1 MPVAQGPMSRR
12 SVLLGGLAGLSAV
25 GLSACAGDTPVS
37 GSNPR
42 PSADRTAAGPDVGSD
57 GTQAITLT
65 VADDYLFRPGA
76 FTVAPGK
83 VRLTVLSTAE
93 QLTHNFRFTPGGGP
107 AAIEEQVEILP
118 PGIED
123 TIEFTVD
130 RVGDYA
136 FECSF
141 HVALGQV
148 GAMIV
153 VAG

>member
-1 MPVAQGPMSRR
+1 MSRR
-12 SVLLGGLAGLSAV
+12 SVLLGGLAGLSAA
-25 GLSACAGDTPVS
+25 GLSACAGDTPAS
-37 GSNPR
+37 DSNPR
-42 PSADRTAAGPDVGSD
+42 PSADRTAAGPDVGPD

-65 VADDYLFRPGA
+65 VADDYLFHPDT

-83 VRLTVLSTAE
+83 VRLTLLSTAD
-93 QLTHNFRFTPGGGP
+93 QLTHNVRFTPGGGP
-107 AAIEEQVEILP
+107 AAIDEQVEILP

-130 RVGDYA
+130 QVGDYA

-148 GAMIV
+148 GTMSV
-153 VAG
+153 VVG

>member
-1 MPVAQGPMSRR
+1 MTSAGSPVSRR
-12 SVLLGGLAGLSAV
+12 SVLLGGLAGLSAA
-25 GLSACAGDTPVS
+25 GLSACAGDAPAA

-42 PSADRTAAGPDVGSD
+42 PTADGTAAGPDVGPA
-57 GTQAITLT
+57 GTQAVTLT
-65 VADDYLFRPGA
+65 VADDYLFTPDS

-107 AAIEEQVEILP
+107 AAIGEQVEILP

-130 RVGDYA
+130 QVGDYA

-141 HVALGQV
+141 HVARGQV
-148 GAMIV
+148 GTMTV

>member
-1 MPVAQGPMSRR
+1 M
-12 SVLLGGLAGLSAV
+12 
-25 GLSACAGDTPVS
+25 T
-37 GSNPR
+37 
-42 PSADRTAAGPDVGSD
+42 GPDVGSD
-57 GTQAITLT
+57 GTQTITLT
-65 VADDYLFRPGA
+65 VADDYLFRPDS

-83 VRLTVLSTAE
+83 VRLTLVSTAE
-93 QLTHNFRFTPGGGP
+93 QLTHNFRFTPGGGT

-130 RVGDYA
+130 RVGDYR
-136 FECSF
+136 FECSL

-148 GAMIV
+148 GTMSV

>member
-1 MPVAQGPMSRR
+1 MSRR
-12 SVLLGGLAGLSAV
+12 SVLLGGLAGLSAA
-25 GLSACAGDTPVS
+25 GLSACAGDAPAS

-42 PSADRTAAGPDVGSD
+42 PSADRTAAGPDVGPD

-65 VADDYLFRPGA
+65 VADDYLFRPGS

-83 VRLTVLSTAE
+83 VRLTVLSAAE

-148 GAMIV
+148 GTMTV